1 MGVKVVLFRIHLR
14 DDIDAAAYQRA
25 FERMLELV
33 QAVPGF
39 RGIEGFTGED
49 GSELAV
55 AWFDSDEAIAEWKRQ
70 PEHLAVQE
78 QARRE
83 FFTSYEIT
91 IADTD
96 RQYGWPDHPAA
107 RSPGEGVVETA

>member
-14 DDIDAAAYQRA
+14 DDIDAGAYQRA

-55 AWFDSDEAIAEWKRQ
+55 AWFDSDKAIAG
-70 PEHLAVQE
+70 
-78 QARRE
+78 
-83 FFTSYEIT
+83 
-91 IADTD
+91 TD
-96 RQYGWPDHPAA
+96 RQYSWPGGTAT
-107 RSPGEGVVETA
+107 RVPGEKVGDTA